1 MVRLDRL
8 ERPGLSEKEFVGLF
22 AKCEVCGLVMAR
34 LVFHYHY
41 CRPVGEDGLE
51 LTDREE

>member
-1 MVRLDRL
+1 M

-22 AKCEVCGLVMAR
+22 AKCDVCGLIVAR
-34 LVFHYHY
+34 LVFDHHR
-41 CRPVGEDGLE
+41 CNLLEGDDSEE